1 MKHSTNLIDNIHQRL
16 QQKLP
21 GLDAQMAMAPS
32 VRERDWVIPENA
44 RKSGVLVLLYPHES
58 EFHIAFMKRTDDGRV
73 HGGQVCFPGG
83 GVEKEDRDFI
93 HTALREAEEE
103 MGIPQDQLKVLGS
116 LTNLYIP
123 PSNSLVFPTV
133 GYMVSKPV
141 FKPDPVEVAK
151 IIEVPLKQ
159 LMDTNIIGTHRVD
172 VFNGNFIHA
181 PGYTVNGEHLIWG
194 ATAMMIAEFVSII
207 DEIKDKIY

>member
-1 MKHSTNLIDNIHQRL
+1 MVWK
-16 QQKLP
+16 
-21 GLDAQMAMAPS
+21 
-32 VRERDWVIPENA
+32 
-44 RKSGVLVLLYPHES
+44 
-58 EFHIAFMKRTDDGRV
+58 KRIKNYT
-73 HGGQVCFPGG
+73 
-83 GVEKEDRDFI
+83 

-103 MGIPQDQLKVLGS
+103 IGVPQDQLEVLGS

-133 GYMVSKPV
+133 GFIASKPF
-141 FKPDPVEVAK
+141 FKPDPIEVAK
-151 IIEVPLKQ
+151 VIEVPLKQ
-159 LMDTNIIGTHRVD
+159 LMDTSIIGTHRVD

-207 DEIKDKIY
+207 HEIKDEIS